1 MGYIFFA
8 SRKIYNAYNRR
19 DNREVIIMLNK
30 IMNWI
35 GLGLS
40 AIVFTIALVSV
51 IIGFFGFPIVID
63 WLGYE
68 YGMTNGQVLIAMIA
82 LFITLLVSGFA
93 VQYFDY
99 ATDKK

>member
-1 MGYIFFA
+1 
-8 SRKIYNAYNRR
+8 
-19 DNREVIIMLNK
+19 MLNK

-35 GLGLS
+35 GFGLS
-40 AIVFTIALVSV
+40 AIVFAVALISV
-51 IIGFFGFPIVID
+51 IVGFFGFPIVID

-68 YGMTNGQVLIAMIA
+68 FGMTNGQVLIAIIA
-82 LFITLLVSGFA
+82 LLITLLVSGFG